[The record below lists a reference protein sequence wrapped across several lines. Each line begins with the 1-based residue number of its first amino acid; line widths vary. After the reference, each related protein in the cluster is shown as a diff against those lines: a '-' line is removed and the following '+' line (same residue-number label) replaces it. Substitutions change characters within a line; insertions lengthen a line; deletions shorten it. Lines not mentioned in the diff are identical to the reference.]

1 MSVTSPKRVTREQYQ
16 YAVGPDIQPV
26 LEIDSGEEIILETLD
41 CFSGVVTDSSQ
52 VFNSVAE
59 VLAMVPGLNPVTG
72 PVAVRHAEVGDV
84 LAVHVMEIQ
93 VGRVNGKAITA
104 LFPDFGGLCNP
115 YSIVQEIG
123 PDTKV
128 CDIRGD
134 VIAFPLRS
142 GRHIDLPVRPMI
154 GTIWTA
160 PAVERRMSYV
170 YDAHNGGNIDCPELG
185 PGYTIYLPVHVPG
198 GMLSVGDIHA
208 CMGDSEITGVAM
220 ETAGDVHVRID
231 LIKAADARLLSCPQI
246 ECERTIGSVG
256 CDFGRPLG
264 DNVKI
269 AFRDLVNRLHRFH
282 GFDKMDAYELLGQV
296 AEVRVHQTLDNWN
309 AVFVKLDKRFLSG
322 G

>member
-59 VLAMVPGLNPVTG
+59 VLAIVPGLNPVTG

-128 CDIRGD
+128 CDIRDG
-134 VIAFPLRS
+134 VITFPLRS

-160 PAVERRMSYV
+160 PAVECRMSYV

-198 GMLSVGDIHA
+198 DMLSVGDIHA

>member
-16 YAVGPDIQPV
+16 YAVGPDIHPV

-128 CDIRGD
+128 CDIRDG
-134 VIAFPLRS
+134 VITFPLRS

-160 PAVERRMSYV
+160 PAVECRMSYV

-231 LIKAADARLLSCPQI
+231 LIKAADARLLSCPHI
-246 ECERTIGSVG
+246 
-256 CDFGRPLG
+256 
-264 DNVKI
+264 
-269 AFRDLVNRLHRFH
+269 
-282 GFDKMDAYELLGQV
+282 
-296 AEVRVHQTLDNWN
+296 
-309 AVFVKLDKRFLSG
+309 
-322 G
+322 